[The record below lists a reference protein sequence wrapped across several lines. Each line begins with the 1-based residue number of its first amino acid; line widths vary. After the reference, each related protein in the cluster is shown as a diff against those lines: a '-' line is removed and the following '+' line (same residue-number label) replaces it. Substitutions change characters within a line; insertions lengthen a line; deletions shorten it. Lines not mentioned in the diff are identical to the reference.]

1 MRLLPIFK
9 KAQGDY
15 NLFKSAMNGS
25 DLTGSITNITDMRV
39 DETYLLARR
48 LWDDV
53 LESYTN
59 GNSNDAIILFVDYL
73 EMIHLKP
80 SGFSYK
86 LARNSGGV
94 LVGALWMTA
103 TMQRNF

>member
-1 MRLLPIFK
+1 
-9 KAQGDY
+9 
-15 NLFKSAMNGS
+15 MNEI
-25 DLTGSITNITDMRV
+25 DLTGGITTITDITD
-39 DETYLLARR
+39 DEAYQLARQ

-53 LESYTN
+53 LESYPN
-59 GNSNDAIILFVDYL
+59 ENSNDAIILFVDYL

-103 TMQRNF
+103 TM